1 MAAPTKSREKTRV
14 QALSQLR
21 GVAEEVYMTDLAVE
35 FLADCKAN
43 FFQVSMCLFIIV
55 AFSCLRPSRC

>member
-21 GVAEEVYMTDLAVE
+21 GVAEEVKDL
-35 FLADCKAN
+35 LGDG
-43 FFQVSMCLFIIV
+43 
-55 AFSCLRPSRC
+55 LRMSSSS

>member
-21 GVAEEVYMTDLAVE
+21 GVAEEVYDRSG
-35 FLADCKAN
+35 CG
-43 FFQVSMCLFIIV
+43 VSCRL
-55 AFSCLRPSRC
+55 

>member
-21 GVAEEVYMTDLAVE
+21 GVAEEVYDRIG
-35 FLADCKAN
+35 CG
-43 FFQVSMCLFIIV
+43 VS
-55 AFSCLRPSRC
+55 SGW